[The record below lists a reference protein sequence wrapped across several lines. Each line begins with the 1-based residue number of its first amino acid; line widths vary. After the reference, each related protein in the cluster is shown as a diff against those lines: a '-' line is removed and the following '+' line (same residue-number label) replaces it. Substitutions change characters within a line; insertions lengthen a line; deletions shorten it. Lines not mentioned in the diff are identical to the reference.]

1 MLRYILRSL
10 RGGSPSFTGTT
21 LNVPVS
27 YSGGCGTHTWRLC
40 WNGIIDDEGIVPEI
54 SVKLEHDSGG
64 DLCEAW
70 ISEDLTFDGTW
81 LEAETGTPV
90 NVNIVMP
97 GGSSVS
103 ATLAP

>member
-1 MLRYILRSL
+1 M
-10 RGGSPSFTGTT
+10 
-21 LNVPVS
+21 V
-27 YSGGCGTHTWRLC
+27 
-40 WNGIIDDEGIVPEI
+40 DDEGIIPAI

-97 GGSSVS
+97 GGIVHT
-103 ATLAP
+103 ATMAR